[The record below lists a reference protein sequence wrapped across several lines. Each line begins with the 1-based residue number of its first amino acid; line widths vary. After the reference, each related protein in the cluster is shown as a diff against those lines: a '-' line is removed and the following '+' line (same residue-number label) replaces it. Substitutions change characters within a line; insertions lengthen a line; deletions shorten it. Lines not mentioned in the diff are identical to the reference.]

1 MKRLLNNFLD
11 LEERLIVKAIQ
22 KKFSSIND
30 LRPISENELHEI
42 NANLL
47 LTNKENVA
55 FQVHKDFIE
64 CLVTTFIKNKFNVD
78 YEIFKKAF
86 KIKDECP
93 NEILSI
99 KDYKEIPELLEE
111 LHIFFLNSQFSI
123 TNNCFKRIK
132 SKHYLKEFGAVY
144 TLKSTTSE
152 IVNNT
157 IKNALKNESNPNNI
171 KCLDFASGTG
181 RFYFEA
187 LSIFKNEYNLDL
199 KDIVCKNLFAID
211 LDEIAL
217 TILKCKVISLFQTVD
232 LDIIN
237 SLNENILYR
246 NALTPN
252 NALIEEF
259 ENSINFSVDFKDIFQ
274 TGGFDVVFS
283 NPPYYLLKVNK
294 KNSSLLNGYFVNLQS
309 KVKNEINFFKTSGV
323 YNYAIEGMLN
333 YYQLSIEMIIKMTKP
348 KGQIGII
355 CPSSIFADLTATKL
369 RKHLLSSNK
378 ISFIRYYPEA
388 SNLFDNVAQ
397 STVIFYL
404 EKGGETND
412 IHIEFDNNNFYI
424 DYNIIKNVFSKNH
437 EIPFI
442 DKMGWEV
449 LSKISKQPKF
459 KEFDYLRNKR
469 GELDLTQY
477 KDCISKINTSNY
489 RLVRGNMITK
499 NGLID
504 KNQEF
509 VNIDSFIN
517 RKSEDYKIN
526 DFEKERLICQQISN
540 VDSKTRMKF
549 TFSEKNDI
557 LANSCNYI
565 NSSRS
570 FLDLKKLRFLLN
582 SKLLNWRFKI
592 TSSNNHINN
601 YELDELPIIDLDK
614 FDIDLFSENTNE
626 NDYLICQLY
635 GLNIEETEYI
645 LGNPIKNFKKEL
657 VENEVI

>member
-1 MKRLLNNFLD
+1 MKTLLNNFID

-22 KKFSSIND
+22 QKFPNIND
-30 LRPISENELHEI
+30 LRPVSENELHEI

-47 LTNKENVA
+47 LTNEENIA

-64 CLVTTFIKNKFNVD
+64 CLVTIFIKNNFSAD
-78 YEIFKKAF
+78 YKIFKNLFNINDKYQN
-86 KIKDECP
+86 D
-93 NEILSI
+93 ILTI
-99 KDYKEIPELLEE
+99 KDYKQIPELIEE
-111 LHIFFLNSQFSI
+111 LHIAFLNSQFSI
-123 TNNCFKRIK
+123 TTNNFKRIK

-144 TLKSTTSE
+144 TLKSTTNE
-152 IVNNT
+152 IVSNT
-157 IKNALKNESNPNNI
+157 IKNALTIDSNPKNI
-171 KCLDFASGTG
+171 RCLDFASGTG

-187 LSIFKNEYNLDL
+187 LRILENEYNLDL
-199 KDIVCKNLFAID
+199 KDIVCKNLFALD
-211 LDEIAL
+211 LDEVAL
-217 TILKCKVISLFQTVD
+217 TILKCKVTSLFQTVD
-232 LDIIN
+232 LKLIN
-237 SLNENILYR
+237 TLSQNILYR

-252 NALIEEF
+252 NTLLEEF
-259 ENSINFSVDFKDIFQ
+259 ENSINFSVDFKEIFDN
-274 TGGFDVVFS
+274 GGFDVVFS

-294 KNSSLLNGYFVNLQS
+294 KNSSLLNGYFANLQS
-309 KVKNEINFFKTSGV
+309 KVKNEIKFFKTSGV

-333 YYQLSIEMIIKMTKP
+333 YYQLSIEMILKMTKP
-348 KGQIGII
+348 NGQIGII
-355 CPSSIFADLTATKL
+355 CPSSIFADLTTTKL
-369 RKHLLSSNK
+369 RKHLLTSNK
-378 ISFIRYYPEA
+378 IRFIRYYPEA

-412 IHIEFDNNNFYI
+412 IHIEFEKNDFYI
-424 DYNIIKNVFSKNH
+424 NYSTIKNVFPKNQ

-442 DKMGWEV
+442 DKTGWKV
-449 LSKISKQPKF
+449 LSKISKQLKL

-477 KDCISKINTSNY
+477 KDCISKTDTSNF

-509 VNIDSFIN
+509 VNIDAFIN
-517 RKSEDYKIN
+517 RKSEDYRTN
-526 DFEKERLICQQISN
+526 DFQKERLICQQISN
-540 VDSKTRMKF
+540 VDLKIRMKF

-570 FLDLKKLRFLLN
+570 FLDLKKLSFLLN

-601 YELDELPIIDLDK
+601 YELDDLPIIDLDK
-614 FDIDLFSENTNE
+614 IDINLFSENSTKNE
-626 NDYLICQLY
+626 YLICELY
-635 GLNIEETEYI
+635 GLNNEETAYV
-645 LGNPIKNFKKEL
+645 LGTPIKNIKKEL
-657 VENEVI
+657 VANEVI

>member
-22 KKFSSIND
+22 KKFPSIND

-47 LTNKENVA
+47 LTNEENIA

-64 CLVTTFIKNKFNVD
+64 CLVTTYIKNKFSVD
-78 YEIFKKAF
+78 YKIFNKAF
-86 KIKDECP
+86 NLNNECP
-93 NEILSI
+93 KEIISI
-99 KDYKEIPELLEE
+99 KDYVQIPDLIEE
-111 LHIFFLNSQFSI
+111 LHITFLNSQFSI
-123 TNNCFKRIK
+123 THNSFKRIK

-144 TLKSTTSE
+144 TLKSTTNE

-157 IKNALKNESNPNNI
+157 IKNALENESNPKNI

-187 LSIFKNEYNLDL
+187 LSIFKNDYNLDL

-217 TILKCKVISLFQTVD
+217 TILKCKIISLFTTVD
-232 LDIIN
+232 LEIIN

-252 NALIEEF
+252 NTLIQEF
-259 ENSINFSVDFKDIFQ
+259 KNSINFSVDFEDIFR

-294 KNSSLLNGYFVNLQS
+294 KNSTLLNGYFVNLQS

-333 YYQLSIEMIIKMTKP
+333 YYQLSIEMILKMTKSN
-348 KGQIGII
+348 GQIGII

-369 RKHLLSSNK
+369 RKHLLKSNK

-404 EKGGETND
+404 EKGGETTD
-412 IHIEFDNNNFYI
+412 IHIEFENHNFYI
-424 DYNIIKNVFSKNH
+424 DYNIINTVFSKNQ

-442 DKMGWEV
+442 DKTGWKV
-449 LSKISKQPKF
+449 LSKISKQRKL

-477 KDCISKINTSNY
+477 KDCISKVNTSNY

-517 RKSEDYKIN
+517 GKSEDYKIN
-526 DFEKERLICQQISN
+526 DFEKKRLICQQISN
-540 VDSKTRMKF
+540 VDSKIRMKF

-570 FLDLKKLRFLLN
+570 FLDLKKLSFLLN

-601 YELDELPIIDLDK
+601 YELDELPIINLDK
-614 FDIDLFSENTNE
+614 IDINLFSENTND

-635 GLNIEETEYI
+635 GLNIEETEYV
-645 LGNPIKNFKKEL
+645 LGNPIKNIKKEL